1 MNNAENKKI
10 NWLRIIRPIALALVL
25 VFLLS
30 YATYS
35 WMRRDWTPKIHQ
47 ENVKIQ
53 AGSSLTF
60 IYGDDNI
67 DDIPVN
73 DLLNMPEF
81 VFKSV
86 SNSTGESDDFFM
98 LDYSTKGS
106 FYDTFNIIDDLDVD
120 EDMLGLYDNKY
131 TAYGRKCGYIELKF
145 HIASKDEDDTF
156 DKNIYLD
163 GSYIRGKLDANK
175 ELNDK
180 AANAMRISV
189 TVHGTGEE
197 NDPEKD
203 DVTYIFA
210 KEFLENGEPIKDADK
225 KPILTRVHTGITDE
239 YINGYGYAADGA
251 PRYNTDVNPP
261 TKTELIQNKYLPA
274 EGVPLFKSMEVKNFV
289 ALSKSVYED
298 ETEAALFVL
307 KKNTTRAI
315 TVRVWLEG
323 EDPDC
328 VDAIA
333 GSALDLLLKFSAQ
346 DIIPQAN

>member
-60 IYGDDNI
+60 IYGKDNI
-67 DDIPVN
+67 DDIAVN
-73 DLLNMPEF
+73 ELLDMPEF

-86 SNSTGESDDFFM
+86 SNSTGESDDFFR
-98 LDYSTKGS
+98 LNYSTKGS
-106 FYDTFNIIDDLDVD
+106 FYDTFGIIDDEDVD
-120 EDMLGLYDNKY
+120 EKMLELYDNKY
-131 TAYGRKCGYIELKF
+131 TAYGRTCGYIELKF
-145 HIASKDEDDTF
+145 HIASENKDDIF
-156 DKNIYLD
+156 DKHIYLD
-163 GSYIRGKLDANK
+163 GSYIRGALDENK
-175 ELNDK
+175 VLNDK
-180 AANAMRISV
+180 AANAIRISV

-197 NDPEKD
+197 GDPEKD

-210 KEFLENGEPIKDADK
+210 KELLDKDGN
-225 KPILTRVHTGITDE
+225 PILTRVHTGITDE
-239 YINGYGYAADGA
+239 YINGYGYAADDA
-251 PRYNTDVNPP
+251 PRYDTSGTEP

-274 EGVPLFKSMEVKNFV
+274 EGVPLFKSKEVKSFA